1 MNDISRVIRQAAW
14 RLGVSR
20 FLEALVWLACAGF
33 LAAAL
38 VRVAEK
44 LGLLTVNW
52 IQIAMY
58 APAGII
64 AASIVYAL
72 VRRLPALAVARR
84 VDEGADLRESLST
97 AMHVQADQGPWA
109 RNIVE
114 QAQRQAVG
122 VNVARAVPITTPRRW
137 PAVLIAAFAFLIA
150 WISPIKADL
159 LGKSAEREVAKKTEE
174 KAHQVKAESDKA
186 INKIKEELAKLDPG
200 MKKESGEEKKL
211 EGEKAKPLSP
221 EQIQRAAI
229 KEMTSLKEKA
239 EQIRE
244 GVKAKTAET
253 LADKLRDL
261 KPGMG
266 PMDKMASAMGQGDF
280 AKAKEELQE
289 MSKALANGE
298 MSAEQKA
305 ALEKQL
311 ESMAKQLDKMAA
323 DKKELENKLAAAGLD
338 PKLASNAEAMKKALE
353 KMSPEQKQA
362 LENASRACQNASSQ
376 CESMSSAMSQMAQA
390 MQKSGQEGQQQ
401 QADAAQ
407 AMSDQLSKAEMA
419 QAELDAAEAA
429 LSECNKELAGMCD
442 KAGDCEGSSG
452 KMGECEG
459 ENPGTKPFSEGENE
473 GQGAGRGG
481 PGISSGGGDPGEAAA
496 QEKWAK
502 RKSRSPMGN
511 GPMIGSMMIQGEQ
524 VKGESKAQFKEVVEA
539 ANKQAADQVTN
550 NVVPREYQEIV
561 KGYFGDL
568 AKKAGTAEFK
578 SETKVETGKPDSGKA
593 SSGAKPADA
602 KK

>member
-1 MNDISRVIRQAAW
+1 MNDIARVIRQASW
-14 RLGVSR
+14 RLGISR
-20 FLEALVWLACAGF
+20 FLEALVWLACAAF

-44 LGLLTVNW
+44 LGLVTANW
-52 IQIAMY
+52 TQIAMY
-58 APAGII
+58 APAGVIVL
-64 AASIVYAL
+64 AIVYAL
-72 VRRLPALAVARR
+72 IRRLPALAVARR

-97 AMHVQADQGPWA
+97 ALHVQGTEDPWA

-114 QAQRQAVG
+114 YAQRKAVG
-122 VNVARAVPITTPRRW
+122 VNVAQAVPITAPRRW
-137 PAVLIAAFAFLIA
+137 PAVLIAAFALLITWLLPQYDVLNSRA
-150 WISPIKADL
+150 KA
-159 LGKSAEREVAKKTEE
+159 EVARKSEE
-174 KAHQVKAESDKA
+174 KAQQVKAETDKA
-186 INKIKEELAKLDPG
+186 INKIKEDLAKLDPG
-200 MKKESGEEKKL
+200 LKKDSGEDKKL
-211 EGEKAKPLSP
+211 EGEKAKPLTA

-229 KEMTSLKEKA
+229 KELTSLKDKA
-239 EQIRE
+239 EQLRE
-244 GVKAKTAET
+244 GIKAKTAET

-280 AKAKEELQE
+280 SKAKQELQE

-298 MSAEQKA
+298 MSADQKA

-311 ESMAKQLDKMAA
+311 ENMAKQLDKMAA
-323 DKKELENKLAAAGLD
+323 EKKELENKLAAAGLD
-338 PKLASNAEAMKKALE
+338 PKLASSPEALKKALE
-353 KMSPEQKQA
+353 NLTPEQKQA
-362 LENASRACQNASSQ
+362 CENASQACQNASSQ
-376 CESMSSAMSQMAQA
+376 CESMSSAMSQLAQA

-407 AMSDQLSKAEMA
+407 ALSDQLSKAEMA

-429 LSECNKELAGMCD
+429 LSECNKELASACEKG
-442 KAGDCEGSSG
+442 GDGNCNGD
-452 KMGECEG
+452 KMGEGG
-459 ENPGTKPFSEGENE
+459 ECDSDKPGTKPFSEGENE
-473 GQGAGRGG
+473 SMGAGRGG
-481 PGISSGGGDPGEAAA
+481 PGQSKGGGDPGEAAA

-550 NVVPREYQEIV
+550 NVIPREYQEIV
-561 KGYFGDL
+561 KGYFSDL

-578 SETKVETGKPDSGKA
+578 SETKVDAKKIDA
-593 SSGAKPADA
+593 GAKPADA

>member
-20 FLEALVWLACAGF
+20 FLEALVWLACAG
-33 LAAAL
+33 LIAAAL

-44 LGLLTVNW
+44 LGLMTANW
-52 IQIAMY
+52 TQIAVY
-58 APAGII
+58 APAGVIVL
-64 AASIVYAL
+64 AIVYAL
-72 VRRLPALAVARR
+72 VRRLPAIAVARR

-97 AMHVQADQGPWA
+97 ALHVQGTEDPWA

-114 QAQRQAVG
+114 YAQRKAVG
-122 VNVARAVPITTPRRW
+122 VNVAQAVPITAPRRW
-137 PAVLIAAFAFLIA
+137 PAVLIAAFALLITWLLPQYDVLNSRA
-150 WISPIKADL
+150 KADVAR
-159 LGKSAEREVAKKTEE
+159 KSEE
-174 KAHQVKAESDKA
+174 KAQQVKAESDKA
-186 INKIKEELAKLDPG
+186 INKIKEDLAKLDPG
-200 MKKESGEEKKL
+200 MKKETGEDKKL
-211 EGEKAKPLSP
+211 EGEKAKPLTP

-239 EQIRE
+239 EQIRD

-280 AKAKEELQE
+280 SKAKQELQE
-289 MSKALANGE
+289 MSKQLANGE
-298 MSAEQKA
+298 MTAEQKA

-311 ESMAKQLDKMAA
+311 ENMAKQLDKMAA

-338 PKLASNAEAMKKALE
+338 PKLASNAEALKKALE
-353 KMSPEQKQA
+353 KMTPEQKQA
-362 LENASRACQNASSQ
+362 LENASQACQNASSQ
-376 CESMSSAMSQMAQA
+376 CENMSSGMSQLAQA

-407 AMSDQLSKAEMA
+407 ALGDQLSKAEMA

-442 KAGDCEGSSG
+442 KAGECEGNSG
-452 KMGECEG
+452 KMGECES
-459 ENPGTKPFSEGENE
+459 ENAGTKPFSEGENE

-511 GPMIGSMMIQGEQ
+511 GPMIGSMMVQGEQ
-524 VKGESKAQFKEVVEA
+524 VKGESKAQFKEIVEA

-568 AKKAGTAEFK
+568 AKKAGTTEFK
-578 SETKVETGKPDSGKA
+578 SETKIETGKPDANKA
-593 SSGAKPADA
+593 DPGAKPAET

>member
-1 MNDISRVIRQAAW
+1 MNDIARVIRQAAW
-14 RLGVSR
+14 RIGVSR
-20 FLEALVWLACAGF
+20 FLEAMVWLACAAF

-44 LGLLTVNW
+44 LGLMTANW
-52 IQIAMY
+52 TQIAMY
-58 APAGII
+58 APPGVIVLA
-64 AASIVYAL
+64 IVYAL

-97 AMHVQADQGPWA
+97 ALHVQGTEDPWA
-109 RNIVE
+109 RNVVE
-114 QAQRQAVG
+114 YAQRKAVG
-122 VNVARAVPITTPRRW
+122 VNVAQAVPITAPRRW
-137 PAVLIAAFAFLIA
+137 PAVLIAAFALLITWLLPQYDVLNSRA
-150 WISPIKADL
+150 KA
-159 LGKSAEREVAKKTEE
+159 EVARKSEE
-174 KAHQVKAESDKA
+174 KAQQVKAETDKA
-186 INKIKEELAKLDPG
+186 INKIKEDLAKLDPG
-200 MKKESGEEKKL
+200 LKKDSGEDKKL
-211 EGEKAKPLSP
+211 EGEKAKPLTP

-229 KEMTSLKEKA
+229 KELTSLKEKA
-239 EQIRE
+239 EQLRE
-244 GVKAKTAET
+244 GIKAKTAET

-280 AKAKEELQE
+280 AKAKQELQE

-298 MSAEQKA
+298 MSADQKA

-311 ESMAKQLDKMAA
+311 ENMAKQLDKMAA
-323 DKKELENKLAAAGLD
+323 EKKELENKLAAAGLD
-338 PKLASNAEAMKKALE
+338 PKLASSPEALKKALE
-353 KMSPEQKQA
+353 NLTPEQKQA
-362 LENASRACQNASSQ
+362 CENASQACQNASSQ
-376 CESMSSAMSQMAQA
+376 CESMSSAMSQLAQA

-407 AMSDQLSKAEMA
+407 ALSDQLSKAEMA

-429 LSECNKELAGMCD
+429 LSECNKELAGACE
-442 KAGDCEGSSG
+442 KAGDCEGGSG
-452 KMGECEG
+452 DKMGECDSDK
-459 ENPGTKPFSEGENE
+459 PGTKPFSEGENE

-550 NVVPREYQEIV
+550 NVIPREYQEVV
-561 KGYFGDL
+561 KGYFSDL

-578 SETKVETGKPDSGKA
+578 SETKVEAKPDAKKTDA
-593 SSGAKPADA
+593 GAKPADA